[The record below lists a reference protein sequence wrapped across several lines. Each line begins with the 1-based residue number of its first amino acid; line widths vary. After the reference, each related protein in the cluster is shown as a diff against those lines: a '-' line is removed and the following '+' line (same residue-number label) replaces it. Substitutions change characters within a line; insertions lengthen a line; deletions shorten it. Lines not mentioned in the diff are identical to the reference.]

1 MKILALIP
9 ARGGSKRLPNKNILP
24 LGGKPLISWTIDAVK
39 DTPEIVDILVSTDS
53 CEIASVARAAGALVP
68 WLRPDVLSTDT
79 ATSMD
84 VCLHALDWYEE
95 KYGDVDGL
103 LLLQPTS
110 PFRDKSTI
118 KKGIELFESHHGE
131 RPVASFSPA
140 DTHPSWCF
148 KVNGD
153 RIEPFLKGVNLE
165 VRSQDL
171 GKAYV
176 INGALY
182 LGRPSY
188 LRESRS
194 FINGATLPLL
204 IESMPEGLDI
214 DTVWDWNIAESIL
227 NTRVTS

>member
-1 MKILALIP
+1 MNILALLP
-9 ARGGSKRLPNKNILP
+9 ARGGSKRHTKKNILP

-110 PFRDKSTI
+110 PFRDKNTI

>member
-1 MKILALIP
+1 M
-9 ARGGSKRLPNKNILP
+9 
-24 LGGKPLISWTIDAVK
+24 
-39 DTPEIVDILVSTDS
+39 
-53 CEIASVARAAGALVP
+53 
-68 WLRPDVLSTDT
+68 
-79 ATSMD
+79 
-84 VCLHALDWYEE
+84 
-95 KYGDVDGL
+95 
-103 LLLQPTS
+103 
-110 PFRDKSTI
+110 

-153 RIEPFLKGVNLE
+153 RIKPFLEGVNLE

-171 GKAYV
+171 EKAYV

-182 LGRPSY
+182 LARPSC

-194 FINGATLPLL
+194 FISEETLPLL
-204 IESMPEGLDI
+204 VDSIPDGLDI
-214 DTVWDWNIAESIL
+214 DTVWDWNIAELIL

>member
-9 ARGGSKRLPNKNILP
+9 ARGGSKRLPKKNILP

-110 PFRDKSTI
+110 PFRDKNTI
-118 KKGIELFESHHGE
+118 TKGIELFQSHHGE
-131 RPVASFSPA
+131 SNKARNPDHQYLDDLASDIA
-140 DTHPSWCF
+140 
-148 KVNGD
+148 G
-153 RIEPFLKGVNLE
+153 NLQ
-165 VRSQDL
+165 V
-171 GKAYV
+171 KFFP
-176 INGALY
+176 Y
-182 LGRPSY
+182 LS
-188 LRESRS
+188 E
-194 FINGATLPLL
+194 
-204 IESMPEGLDI
+204 
-214 DTVWDWNIAESIL
+214 
-227 NTRVTS
+227 